1 MNCKPGDLAI
11 VIGGSKYSGMIV
23 EVLYQAPSSVSFT
36 LPDGFTNLPIQDGL
50 LTWVIKFQRPVRAP
64 VKGYDGKVTS
74 RMALYG
80 TGADRKLRPVSGL
93 PMEEET
99 EQKLKEPA

>member
-11 VIGGSKYSGMIV
+11 IVKCDGYPQVIGSIV
-23 EVLYQAPSSVSFT
+23 EVLRPHPIPYSWRVKFVSNV
-36 LPDGFTNLPIQDGL
+36 PDGVDCAVGNLVG
-50 LTWVIKFQRPVRAP
+50 IKD
-64 VKGYDGKVTS
+64 YC
-74 RMALYG
+74 
-80 TGADRKLRPVSGL
+80 LRPVSGL

>member
-11 VIGGSKYSGMIV
+11 VTFALEDSNIGKIVTVQKFHGLYAGFPNTWEVDGNVISSGTKRRTRC
-23 EVLYQAPSSVSFT
+23 LAP
-36 LPDGFTNLPIQDGL
+36 DE
-50 LTWVIKFQRPVRAP
+50 W
-64 VKGYDGKVTS
+64 
-74 RMALYG
+74 
-80 TGADRKLRPVSGL
+80 LRPVSGL